1 MAAAPAGPYSVPMR
15 TMVTGGAGFIGSHLV
30 DRLVAE
36 GHSAVVV
43 DDLSRGREG
52 NLAAAAGDRLE
63 LVVAD
68 LRGADLDAL
77 VGRVRPEVIFHL
89 AAQVD
94 VRASVTDPVADAELN
109 VLATV
114 RLAEA
119 ARRHGVRKIVH
130 ASSGGSVYGAPEA
143 LPVSEA
149 TPVNPMSPYAAAK
162 LAGEGYLNA
171 FRNLHGLDC
180 THIAPANVYGPR
192 QDPHGEAG
200 VVAIFAGRL
209 LAGAPTRVFGDGSNT
224 RDYVYVADVV
234 DAFVRAAGEV
244 AGGLRLNIGTGVE
257 TSDRR
262 LHTLVAEAAG
272 APDAPE
278 SAPARLGDV
287 PRSALD
293 ARLAREL
300 LGWAP
305 RVGLAEGVAR
315 IVAHFR
321 G

>member
-1 MAAAPAGPYSVPMR
+1 MQ

-30 DRLVAE
+30 DRLIAE
-36 GHSAVVV
+36 GHSVAVV
-43 DDLSRGREG
+43 DDLSRGREA
-52 NLAAAAGDRLE
+52 NLAAAAAAAGDRLE

-68 LRGADLDAL
+68 LREADLDAL

-94 VRASVTDPVADAELN
+94 VRASVADPVADAELN

-130 ASSGGSVYGAPEA
+130 TSSGGSVYGAPEE

-149 TPVNPMSPYAAAK
+149 APVNPMSPYAAAK
-162 LAGEGYLNA
+162 LAGESYLNV
-171 FRNLHGLDC
+171 FRHLYGLDC

-209 LAGAPTRVFGDGSNT
+209 LAGRPTRVFGDGSNT
-224 RDYVYVADVV
+224 RDYVYVGDVV
-234 DAFVRAAGEV
+234 DSFVRAAGEV
-244 AGGLRLNIGTGVE
+244 AGGMRLNIGTGVE

-272 APDAPE
+272 AADEPE
-278 SAPARLGDV
+278 PAPARLGDV

-293 ARLAREL
+293 AHLAREL

-305 RVGLAEGVAR
+305 RVDLAEGVAR
-315 IVAHFR
+315 TVAYFR
-321 G
+321 D

>member
-1 MAAAPAGPYSVPMR
+1 MQ

-30 DRLVAE
+30 DRLIAE
-36 GHSAVVV
+36 GHSVVAV
-43 DDLSRGREG
+43 DDLSRGREA
-52 NLAAAAGDRLE
+52 NLAGAAAAAGDRLE

-68 LRGADLDAL
+68 LREADLDAL
-77 VGRVRPEVIFHL
+77 VARVRPEVIFHL

-94 VRASVTDPVADAELN
+94 VRASVADPVADAELN

-119 ARRHGVRKIVH
+119 ARHHGVRKIVH
-130 ASSGGSVYGAPEA
+130 TSSGGSVYGAPAA

-162 LAGEGYLNA
+162 LAGESYLNV
-171 FRNLHGLDC
+171 FRHLYGLDC

-209 LAGAPTRVFGDGSNT
+209 LAGRPTRVFGDGSNT
-224 RDYVYVADVV
+224 RDYVYVGDVV

-244 AGGLRLNIGTGVE
+244 AGGMRLNIGTGVE

-272 APDAPE
+272 AADEPE
-278 SAPARLGDV
+278 LAPARLGDV

-293 ARLAREL
+293 ADLAREL

-305 RVGLAEGVAR
+305 RVDLAEGVAR
-315 IVAHFR
+315 TVAYFR
-321 G
+321 D